1 LIEICSNLGYN
12 SSVYRENNKYMDQPI
27 KKLYRSRQERI
38 IAGVAGGLAEY
49 FSVDPVLVRIIF
61 VALALVHGLGIL
73 VYIVFLLII
82 PNEEGGD
89 MAEKIASFSTGLKKG
104 EEKLAGKV
112 KEWAQRTEAEK
123 EKKSATAADK
133 TAPEKKETP
142 ASEPGENV
150 GWFKDKKRVIGLAV
164 VIVGVVSLINGLFH
178 VSWFRWDIFWP
189 IALVIVGLYLT
200 VRKIN

>member
-1 LIEICSNLGYN
+1 MN
-12 SSVYRENNKYMDQPI
+12 QPI

-38 IAGVAGGLAEY
+38 IAGVAGGLGEY
-49 FSVDPVLVRIIF
+49 FSIDPVLVRIIF

-73 VYIVFLLII
+73 IYIVFLLII

-89 MAEKIASFSTGLKKG
+89 MVEKIASFSAGLKKG

-112 KEWAQRTEAEK
+112 KEWAQKAEAEK

-133 TAPEKKETP
+133 TAPENKKTP
-142 ASEPGENV
+142 ERESDEGIS
-150 GWFKDKKRVIGLAV
+150 WFKDKKRVIGLAV
-164 VIVGVVSLINGLFH
+164 VIVGVVSLFNALFH